1 MMPLMKKAQ
10 PWVPRAPM
18 LRDGRSTPRSFSA
31 TRVLMLVISSRRLT
45 DVVEVISVLMIYR
58 RKKSQKS
65 QSLLLRKR
73 NGMLQRKRLRSLKRL
88 LDLSSS
94 VSQLPQS
101 NLLDPSQDLVISN
114 RDYLLCQSS
123 VQQRRRVWLVRI
135 QLKVRRPLKEQ
146 PWNQSDLDLCHEH
159 LLWQAQV
166 FQLSQC
172 VPLLQ
177 DHRLRRHESSM
188 QAMWSRPQSDRA
200 LTSATFRIRVCLKRS

>member
-1 MMPLMKKAQ
+1 MKKAQ

-88 LDLSSS
+88 LDQLSS
-94 VSQLPQS
+94 VSQHPQS
-101 NLLDPSQDLVISN
+101 SHLDQNQVLVISN
-114 RDYLLCQSS
+114 RGCLQYQSS
-123 VQQRRRVWLVRI
+123 VQQKRRVWLVRI
-135 QLKVRRPLKEQ
+135 LLKVRRPLKEQ
-146 PWNQSDLDLCHEH
+146 PLNQSDLDLCHEH

-172 VPLLQ
+172 VLLLQ
-177 DHRLRRHESSM
+177 DLRLKRHVSSM
-188 QAMWSRPQSDRA
+188 QVM
-200 LTSATFRIRVCLKRS
+200 